1 MLLRLL
7 QLTSPSLPI
16 GAYSYSEGLES
27 LVESQQIAS
36 VAALEHWIL
45 QELHYGAIRV
55 EAAIALRAHRAIVGN
70 SGDLDHGLVDGVAL
84 LAPDP
89 RPPFGKLKQHP
100 KSLSPGRGTLNL
112 APFSLGRRAGDEGED
127 LAQSSTNLVQD
138 PRANLQFWNAW
149 LTASRETEELR
160 QQSLQMGRSLIRL
173 WQDLEPDRA
182 AQLDDCDYHFAIA
195 FGLIAAHWD
204 IDEQSTALGYLHS
217 WTSNLISA
225 GIKLVPIGQTAGQRL
240 LLKLGPVL
248 ESSAAEIL
256 GLADEDLES
265 CGYGLALASMAHE
278 TQYSRLFRS

>member
-27 LVESQQIAS
+27 LVETQQITSA
-36 VAALEHWIL
+36 AALEDWIL

-55 EAAIALRAHRAIVGN
+55 EAAIALRAHRAIVGK
-70 SGDLDHGLVDGVAL
+70 SGELD
-84 LAPDP
+84 
-89 RPPFGKLKQHP
+89 R
-100 KSLSPGRGTLNL
+100 SLSSSSDAQATL
-112 APFSLGRRAGDEGED
+112 R
-127 LAQSSTNLVQD
+127 
-138 PRANLQFWNAW
+138 FWNAW

-160 QQSLQMGRSLIRL
+160 RQSLQMGRSLMRL
-173 WQDLEPDRA
+173 WQDLEPDSA
-182 AQLDDCDYHFAIA
+182 ANFDGDYHFAIA
-195 FGLIAAHWD
+195 FGLIAAQWG

-217 WTSNLISA
+217 WASNLISA

-248 ESSAAEIL
+248 ESSAVAIL
-256 GLADEDLES
+256 GLADDDLES

>member
-27 LVESQQIAS
+27 LVESQQITSA
-36 VAALEHWIL
+36 AALEHWIL

-55 EAAIALRAHRAIVGN
+55 EAAIALRAHGAVRGN
-70 SGDLDHGLVDGVAL
+70 SGDLDHRLSGLSDAS
-84 LAPDP
+84 A
-89 RPPFGKLKQHP
+89 
-100 KSLSPGRGTLNL
+100 T
-112 APFSLGRRAGDEGED
+112 
-127 LAQSSTNLVQD
+127 
-138 PRANLQFWNAW
+138 LQFWNAW

-182 AQLDDCDYHFAIA
+182 AQLDDGGSPTDWHFAIA
-195 FGLIAAHWD
+195 FGLIAAHWG

-256 GLADEDLES
+256 GLADDDLES